1 MLSNPVYPYWEQ
13 EIKPG
18 NFSTDKTVIV
28 NHCAGS
34 GCLQEKAFNVK
45 HKQLWKF
52 QGALAGG
59 KGTTWPWIS
68 FFRSVSCYL
77 FFSWSLALRQSDFL
91 PTKRILENQCCFTCW
106 SFSQNTGGQILSF
119 ELCSLQ
125 ICFKCLKAE
134 VEKIK
139 LYFKIPE
146 NSWSAGPF
154 CCGNHCLECSLPFLW
169 EVSKFGADAW
179 LVKSWSRCKWD
190 L

>member
-1 MLSNPVYPYWEQ
+1 MFAGEGFQCKAQAALEV
-13 EIKPG
+13 PG
-18 NFSTDKTVIV
+18 STSWWQGD
-28 NHCAGS
+28 NLALDFF
-34 GCLQEKAFNVK
+34 LQECLLLLVFLLV
-45 HKQLWKF
+45 
-52 QGALAGG
+52 
-59 KGTTWPWIS
+59 TS
-68 FFRSVSCYL
+68 FEK
-77 FFSWSLALRQSDFL
+77 SDFL

-154 CCGNHCLECSLPFLW
+154 CCGNHCLECSLPFL
-169 EVSKFGADAW
+169 
-179 LVKSWSRCKWD
+179 
-190 L
+190 